1 MDNNVS
7 VAATNFHA
15 VIAAWPLKRT
25 WQEDVLEKFPE
36 PRDHLSE
43 TDNLRFS
50 RKRVFEDKAFNP
62 LRGKVL
68 AGASPAQRLRCSTS
82 CSSLKIGVQH
92 ADQRRRLYA

>member
-50 RKRVFEDKAFNP
+50 RKRVFEDKALNP
-62 LRGKVL
+62 LREKCL
-68 AGASPAQRLRCSTS
+68 LEHPRLSAFD
-82 CSSLKIGVQH
+82 VQLH
-92 ADQRRRLYA
+92 AVV